1 MSGQVLLG
9 LEPEDGYCLYITEL
23 DYTAVYGSSGWVNM
37 GRGGGNFFYQPPS
50 LNWSRNKNS
59 FRTRFSLK

>member
-37 GRGGGNFFYQPPS
+37 GRGGGELLLSATKP
-50 LNWSRNKNS
+50 
-59 FRTRFSLK
+59 

>member
-37 GRGGGNFFYQPPS
+37 GGGGGTSSISHQALIGAGTRTHS
-50 LNWSRNKNS
+50 ELDSR
-59 FRTRFSLK
+59 